1 MEQMHV
7 GRTCGHKATGRIQLD
22 HPHFVRRRHIMP
34 FGDTGERL
42 AGPRVSNPQG
52 HMTIVLLNPL
62 ETLCEFWGR
71 KDLPA
76 FGQGCTESGGIG
88 SATLQDG

>member
-1 MEQMHV
+1 MEQMDV
-7 GRTCGHKATGRIQLD
+7 GGTCGHKATGRIQLD
-22 HPHFVRRRHIMP
+22 HPHFFRRRRIMR
-34 FGDTGERL
+34 FGNTSEAL
-42 AGPRVSNPQG
+42 AGSGVSNPQG
-52 HMTIVLLNPL
+52 HMTILLLNPL

-76 FGQGCTESGGIG
+76 VGQGCTERGGIG